1 MSAIEPLTVWAVVAG
16 VSLVTYG
23 LRSSFLLGIEWLD
36 GLPAPVEDVLPF
48 VPVAVLAA
56 LLAPDLLVVDGSL
69 AVGPGND
76 RLVAG
81 LVAFAVAIYTE
92 SILATVGVGMVALWA
107 LLWVV

>member
-1 MSAIEPLTVWAVVAG
+1 MSAIEPLTIWAVVAG

-56 LLAPDLLVVDGSL
+56 LLAPDLLVDGSL
-69 AVGPGND
+69 AVGPGNE

-92 SILATVGVGMVALWA
+92 SILATVGVGMVAIWA
-107 LLWVV
+107 LLWI